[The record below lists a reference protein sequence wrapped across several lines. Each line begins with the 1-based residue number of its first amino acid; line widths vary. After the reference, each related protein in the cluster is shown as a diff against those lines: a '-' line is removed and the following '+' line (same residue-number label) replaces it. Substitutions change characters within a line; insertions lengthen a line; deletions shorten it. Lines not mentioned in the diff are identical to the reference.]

1 MSLLQL
7 PVELLLEVS
16 SYLEFL
22 SDIGSL
28 YQCHPLLYTLFKD
41 RVNELLK
48 TEQYLQPLAWA
59 AEAAVDLLLERGAQ
73 LNQPTGSFN
82 HTPLLCTVL
91 GVGVNNVRTTQYFVG
106 KITKSIV
113 DEEEY
118 EQLCRYFDKVSN
130 CEVLAIKLLLEK
142 GADLLFLNRSGQSAL
157 TVAAAAWRDDIK
169 TVKMLLGYVDQNVLT
184 STIKSHI
191 LAASN

>member
-1 MSLLQL
+1 MSLLPL

-59 AEAAVDLLLERGAQ
+59 AEAAVDLERGAQ
-73 LNQPTGSFN
+73 LNQPTGSCN
-82 HTPLLCTVL
+82 HTHLLCTVL
-91 GVGVNNVRTTQYFVG
+91 GVGVNNVRTTRYFVG

-113 DEEEY
+113 DEDGY